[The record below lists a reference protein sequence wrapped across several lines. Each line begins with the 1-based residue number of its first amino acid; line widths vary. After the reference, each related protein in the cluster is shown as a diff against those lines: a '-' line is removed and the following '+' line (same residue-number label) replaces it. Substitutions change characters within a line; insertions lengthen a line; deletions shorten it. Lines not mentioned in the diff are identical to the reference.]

1 MRAFPQ
7 IRKHRSDS
15 GVALLIAIFVL
26 LLISVVAI
34 AVVVS
39 SGTESALTGNYRS
52 STGVYY
58 AALAGVEEARARMR
72 TNDPNSFKNTW
83 AAFYPAP
90 GATLPIGTV
99 GYVLNPGPND
109 TGNMLTTYPDQ
120 EYDAEFGPGALGS
133 ATVSTTSS
141 VWNRAPLNGLPF
153 AGPLYK
159 WVRINAISEKSL
171 NLDVDADGQADSLTP
186 LYNNTSTCPNNLPN
200 CFSNNVIPGAQVLE
214 ITALAVLPNGSQKL
228 LQYIAAPALISPSS
242 FQPGNPL
249 YLFQAAL
256 TLSGSNGGGS
266 PTFQAPANN
275 AVYAVQGV
283 NYDCSGNPA
292 AGTVAAI
299 GVFGD
304 YTGGS
309 YSSDLSAIANGIPTS
324 AGGPPP
330 TNPQLN
336 YTGNTPPH
344 ALPDVEYLSA
354 FPGTLQSPAQIDAF
368 AQNIIQ
374 NAVASSVPAGSAG
387 TQQAYLNSLNMSP
400 TNPVTVIANG
410 NLDLT
415 NWTGTGYG
423 LLLVTGTLIYD
434 PATTWNGAVLVIGQ
448 GQITNID
455 HGQYQQINGA
465 VFVAKT
471 RDAGGNLLGGSRI
484 GGGSVSFDPPMQ
496 GNGIRYSSCWV
507 QKSQPIGGYKILS
520 FHEISQ

>member
-1 MRAFPQ
+1 MKAV
-7 IRKHRSDS
+7 RKTRRRRNEA
-15 GVALLIAIFVL
+15 GIALLIAIFVL
-26 LLISVVAI
+26 LLIGVVAI
-34 AVVVS
+34 ALIVS
-39 SGTESALTGNYRS
+39 SGTESALAGNYRS
-52 STGVYY
+52 STSVYY
-58 AALAGVEEARARMR
+58 AALAGLEEVRARLR
-72 TNDPNSFKNTW
+72 PNDSNSFKNTW
-83 AAFYPAP
+83 AAFYAP
-90 GATLPIGTV
+90 PGTTLPIGTV

-109 TGNMLTTYPDQ
+109 TLGNMLTTYPDQ
-120 EYDAEFGPGALGS
+120 EYDTEFGPGALGS

-153 AGPLYK
+153 PGPLYK
-159 WVRINAISEKSL
+159 WVRINAVSEKSM
-171 NLDVDADGQADSLTP
+171 NLDVDADGLPDSVTP
-186 LYNNTSTCPNNLPN
+186 LFYDNVNRV
-200 CFSNNVIPGAQVLE
+200 FSNNSNVGPQALE
-214 ITALAVLPNGSQKL
+214 LTALAYLPNGSQKL
-228 LQYIAAPALISPSS
+228 LQYIAASAPIAPSS

-249 YLFQAAL
+249 FLFKAAL
-256 TLSGSNGGGS
+256 TLSGSDGGGS

-275 AVYAVQGV
+275 AVFAVKGGDH
-283 NYDCSGNPA
+283 DCSGNPA
-292 AGTVAAI
+292 AGQVAAI
-299 GVFGD
+299 GLFGD
-304 YTGGS
+304 YSGGS
-309 YSSDLSAIANGIPTS
+309 PNSDLNSIVNGIPTS

-354 FPGTLQSPAQIDAF
+354 FPANMQSPSQVDAF

-374 NAVASSVPAGSAG
+374 NAVASLVPAGSAG
-387 TQQAYLNSLNMSP
+387 TQQAFLNSLGMSP

-410 NLDLT
+410 DLNLT

-434 PATTWNGAVLVIGQ
+434 PSTTWNGAVLVIGQ
-448 GQITNID
+448 GQVINID

-471 RDAGGNLLGGSRI
+471 RDAGGSLLAGF

-496 GNGIRYSSCWV
+496 GNGIYYSSCWI
-507 QKSQPIGGYKILS
+507 QKSMPTSGYRILS

>member
-1 MRAFPQ
+1 MRTLRP
-7 IRKHRSDS
+7 IRKRRNEA
-15 GVALLIAIFVL
+15 GIALLIAIFVL

-34 AVVVS
+34 ALLVS
-39 SGTESALTGNYRS
+39 SNTESALAGNYRS

-72 TNDPNSFKNTW
+72 ANDPNSFKNTW
-83 AAFYPAP
+83 LAFYPAP
-90 GATLPIGTV
+90 GASLPIGTV
-99 GYVLNPGPND
+99 GYVLNPSPTDNAGA
-109 TGNMLTTYPDQ
+109 MFAAYPDT
-120 EYDAEFGPGALGS
+120 EYDGEFGPGALG
-133 ATVSTTSS
+133 AANVQTTQS
-141 VWNRAPLNGLPF
+141 VWNRNPLSGLPF

-171 NLDVDADGQADSLTP
+171 NLDVDADGQADSITP
-186 LYNNTSTCPNNLPN
+186 LYYDSANRV
-200 CFSNNVIPGAQVLE
+200 FSNNPGVGSQALE
-214 ITALAVLPNGSQKL
+214 FTALAFLPNGSQKL
-228 LQYIAAPALISPSS
+228 LQYVSATATIAPPG
-242 FQPGNPL
+242 FQTITPM
-249 YLFQAAL
+249 FMAAL

-266 PTFQAPANN
+266 PAFQAPANN

-283 NYDCSGNPA
+283 NHDCSGNPA
-292 AGTVAAI
+292 AGPVAAI

-309 YSSDLSAIANGIPTS
+309 YNSDLTAIANGIPTS

-354 FPGTLQSPAQIDAF
+354 FPANLQSPAQIDAF
-368 AQNIIQ
+368 AQDIIQ
-374 NAVASSVPAGSAG
+374 NAVASFVPAGSAG
-387 TQQAYLNSLNMSP
+387 TQQAYLDSLGMSP
-400 TNPVTVIANG
+400 TNPVTVIASG

-448 GQITNID
+448 GQVTNVD

-496 GNGIRYSSCWV
+496 GNGVRYSSCWV

-520 FHEISQ
+520 FHEVSQ